1 MSNNKALEPGKTFSI
16 KLPVEISDETLKFL
30 NGLDKRNSEI
40 LNLIEAAAKEA
51 NEESIVDD
59 IYVRLAYK
67 LTSEDRKILNDPV
80 IQKSISAFI
89 AMLIGSKNT
98 IQAQRLYPTDPNE
111 RTNDKD
117 SDEDF
122 SDFAGMLDFE

>member
-1 MSNNKALEPGKTFSI
+1 MSSKKPLEPGKTFSI

-30 NGLDKRNSEI
+30 NGFDKRNSEI
-40 LNLIEAAAKEA
+40 LSLIEAAAKEA
-51 NEESIVDD
+51 NEDSIGDD
-59 IYVRLAYK
+59 IKVSLDYK

-98 IQAQRLYPTDPNE
+98 IQMQRLYPTNPDE
-111 RTNDKD
+111 RTNEKN

>member
-1 MSNNKALEPGKTFSI
+1 MSSKKLLEPGKTFSV

-30 NGLDKRNSEI
+30 NGLEKRNSKI
-40 LNLIEAAAKEA
+40 LSLLDAAAKKA
-51 NEESIVDD
+51 NEELNSDELH
-59 IYVRLAYK
+59 VRLDYK
-67 LTSEDRKILNDPV
+67 LTTEDRKLLDDPV

-98 IQAQRLYPTDPNE
+98 IQTQRLYPTNHNE
-111 RTNDKD
+111 HTNEKD
-117 SDEDF
+117 TNEDF